1 METIPEDSTNQNN
14 QNNQTQA
21 QRIEISPLQLLVNA
35 VFLGYQRGVYTMK
48 EAGIISQA
56 IDFFTIETKQAIVP
70 ISHPAS
76 QASPVSE
83 ASQVSDKDKDEYKNT
98 GTVDKV
104 IMQSQ

>member
-14 QNNQTQA
+14 QTQA
-21 QRIEISPLQLLVNA
+21 QDSQPQRIEISPIQLLVNA
-35 VFLGYQRGVYTMK
+35 VFLAYQRGVYTMK

-70 ISHPAS
+70 VPQSNGQGQVQEQKAEQDES
-76 QASPVSE
+76 SSVKSE
-83 ASQVSDKDKDEYKNT
+83 
-98 GTVDKV
+98 KV

>member
-56 IDFFTIETKQAIVP
+56 IDFITIETKQAIVP
-70 ISHPAS
+70 VPQSNG
-76 QASPVSE
+76 QGQG
-83 ASQVSDKDKDEYKNT
+83 QVQEQKTEQDESSSVKS
-98 GTVDKV
+98 DKV

>member
-1 METIPEDSTNQNN
+1 MEPIPEENTNQ
-14 QNNQTQA
+14 QTQQSQQSQQSQQTP

-35 VFLGYQRGVYTMK
+35 VFLAYQRGSYTMK

-70 ISHPAS
+70 VPQNNGQSEKPTEN
-76 QASPVSE
+76 VSSE
-83 ASQVSDKDKDEYKNT
+83 TSE
-98 GTVDKV
+98 KV

>member
-1 METIPEDSTNQNN
+1 METIPEDSTNQT
-14 QNNQTQA
+14 NQTQA
-21 QRIEISPLQLLVNA
+21 EPQRIEISPLQLLVNA

-70 ISHPAS
+70 VTQGQGQGQVQVQKTEQDESS
-76 QASPVSE
+76 SVKSE
-83 ASQVSDKDKDEYKNT
+83 
-98 GTVDKV
+98 KV